1 MPMPPHIRVA
11 VNVGYF
17 FTITVYEA
25 LKEVQM
31 KHAQE
36 LEAIRNNP
44 NYSEAEI
51 KQRMQDKTIGW
62 LLEEGGKEILNRML
76 DNVLERYRVPMHLR
90 NQIKTA

>member
-1 MPMPPHIRVA
+1 MPPHIRVA

-17 FTITVYEA
+17 FTITVCEA